1 MYHEDQKTPYE
12 YTGIPV
18 DALPEEEQQKLREG
32 FFVKDEEELYSM
44 LENFSS

>member
-1 MYHEDQKTPYE
+1 MRTKNPYE
-12 YTGIPV
+12 YTGILI
-18 DALPEEEQQKLREG
+18 DNLPEEEQQKLKEG